1 MSEFL
6 TYTIVGLVTAAIY
19 AIAASGLVVTYTTS
33 GVFNIAHGAVG
44 MFGAFVFWQL
54 RWGWNWPAPLAL
66 VVVIGVLAPLF
77 GCGVEKLL
85 MRNLADASEATKLAV
100 TIGLLIAME
109 GAALWIW
116 NPQTARPFPP
126 FYVNNKVSFFGTYVT
141 WTQLITLGTFI
152 LCVLVLWFI
161 LYRTRIGIDMRAV
174 VDNRPLLMLVGGN
187 PNRASRLSWIL
198 GSSLAAIAGILI
210 APTLQLSVAPLT
222 LLVINAYAAAIIGR
236 LRSLPFTFLG
246 AAIIGLAG
254 SYVVGY
260 LPVSTVNWLQNLPLA
275 IPIIIL
281 LIALLLQPHE
291 RLRGYIVRR
300 SRESFPVPS
309 YRLSL
314 TGAAILIAVC
324 AALAPVLST
333 QPLYFASVGLALGV
347 IGLSLVPLLGY
358 AGQISLCQMTFAG
371 VGALAFAH
379 ATGGGSLL
387 GLLVAFG
394 IAALI
399 GLIAAVPAIRLR
411 GLYLAL
417 ATAAIAELFDS
428 WIFGLPSV
436 TWFGHTLPLFESGA
450 VPIARLSIPGISL
463 TSNRTYLVALG
474 VIFSIFG
481 LVVVAIRRSRF
492 GRALLAMRESQAGSE
507 TLGMRTTALK
517 LGVFTLSAGIAGVG
531 GVLLAGVYTQVTP
544 TQFSFLTS
552 LPLLLLIMA
561 GGAGTVG
568 GATFGALALGVF
580 GYIGTISTFIYQISQ
595 LLPGLVGVGLGK
607 QPNGVAADIS
617 ASLGKLAARLPGNP
631 AERLR
636 LASATAPVRVSGPVA
651 PSAAVTPSG
660 ADTPSGAVSP
670 SEPGPES
677 PSGSAVPDATVPDA
691 GITDAGITD
700 AGITVEGRS

>member
-54 RWGWNWPAPLAL
+54 RWGWNWPTPLAL

-85 MRNLADASEATKLAV
+85 MRNLADASEATRLAV

-126 FYVNNKVSFFGTYVT
+126 FYVNNKVSFLGTYVT
-141 WTQLITLGTFI
+141 WTQLITLGTFAF
-152 LCVLVLWFI
+152 CVLVLWLI

-174 VDNRPLLMLVGGN
+174 VDNRALLMLLGGN

-198 GSSLAAIAGILI
+198 GSSLAAVAGILI

-236 LRSLPFTFLG
+236 LRSLPWTFVG

-260 LPVSTVNWLQNLPLA
+260 LPVSTVGWLQNLPLA
-275 IPIIIL
+275 VPIIIL
-281 LIALLLQPHE
+281 LVALLMQPHE

-314 TGAAILIAVC
+314 AGGVLLVAVC

-333 QPLYFASVGLALGV
+333 QPLYFASEGLALGV

-387 GLLVAFG
+387 GLLVAFAV
-394 IAALI
+394 AAII
-399 GLIAAVPAIRLR
+399 GLLTAVPAIRLR

-436 TWFGHTLPLFESGA
+436 TLLGHTLPLFESGA
-450 VPIARLSIPGISL
+450 LPIARLSIPGISL
-463 TSNRTYLVALG
+463 ASNRSYLVALA
-474 VIFSIFG
+474 VIFSLFG
-481 LVVVAIRRSRF
+481 LLVVAIRRSRF

-531 GVLLAGVYTQVTP
+531 GVLLAGVFTQVTP
-544 TQFSFLTS
+544 TQFSFLQS

-561 GGAGTVG
+561 GGAGAVG

-580 GYIGTISTFIYQISQ
+580 GYIGTVSTFIYQISQ

-617 ASLGKLAARLPGNP
+617 AGLARLAARLPGNP
-631 AERLR
+631 AGHLR
-636 LASATAPVRVSGPVA
+636 LASAAAPARVSGPVSAGGTAGA
-651 PSAAVTPSG
+651 PAPG
-660 ADTPSGAVSP
+660 G
-670 SEPGPES
+670 PGPGA
-677 PSGSAVPDATVPDA
+677 PAAGTGIPDA
-691 GITDAGITD
+691 GIG
-700 AGITVEGRS
+700 VEGRH

>member
-1 MSEFL
+1 
-6 TYTIVGLVTAAIY
+6 
-19 AIAASGLVVTYTTS
+19 
-33 GVFNIAHGAVG
+33 
-44 MFGAFVFWQL
+44 
-54 RWGWNWPAPLAL
+54 
-66 VVVIGVLAPLF
+66 
-77 GCGVEKLL
+77 
-85 MRNLADASEATKLAV
+85 
-100 TIGLLIAME
+100 ME

-116 NPQTARPFPP
+116 NPQDTRPFPA

-141 WTQLITLGTFI
+141 WTQLITLGAFVA
-152 LCVLVLWFI
+152 CVLVLWFI

-187 PNRASRLSWIL
+187 PNRAARLSWIL

-236 LRSLPFTFLG
+236 LKSLPWTFVG

-260 LPVSTVNWLQNLPLA
+260 LPVSTVGWLQNLPLA
-275 IPIIIL
+275 VPIIIL

-309 YRLSL
+309 WRLSL
-314 TGAAILIAVC
+314 TGAVILIVVC
-324 AALAPVLST
+324 AVLAPLLTT
-333 QPLYFASVGLALGV
+333 QPLYFLSTGLALGV
-347 IGLSLVPLLGY
+347 IGLSLVPLLGW

-387 GLLVAFG
+387 GL
-394 IAALI
+394 IAAFAVAAII
-399 GLIAAVPAIRLR
+399 GLLTALPAIRLR

-436 TWFGHTLPLFESGA
+436 TFFGHTLPLFETGA
-450 VPIARLSIPGISL
+450 LPIARLSIPGINL
-463 TSNRTYLVALG
+463 TSNSTYLVALA

-481 LVVVAIRRSRF
+481 LIVVAIRRSRF
-492 GRALLAMRESQAGSE
+492 GRALIAMRESQAGSE
-507 TLGMRTTALK
+507 TLGMRTTTLK
-517 LGVFTLSAGIAGVG
+517 LGVFTLSAGIAGIG
-531 GVLLAGVYTQVTP
+531 GVLLAGVQTQVTP
-544 TQFSFLTS
+544 TQFSFLES

-561 GGAGTVG
+561 GGAATVG

-580 GYIGTISTFIYQISQ
+580 GYIGTISTLIYQIAQ

-607 QPNGVAADIS
+607 QPNGVSADIS
-617 ASLGKLAARLPGNP
+617 ASLAKLAGRLPGDIP
-631 AERLR
+631 GRLR
-636 LASATAPVRVSGPVA
+636 LASATAAPVRASGPLA
-651 PSAAVTPSG
+651 SGPLATGPATSAATATATGQANQSDSAKRSSTVI
-660 ADTPSGAVSP
+660 ADGGIA
-670 SEPGPES
+670 
-677 PSGSAVPDATVPDA
+677 DA
-691 GITDAGITD
+691 GISI
-700 AGITVEGRS
+700 EGRH

>member
-6 TYTIVGLVTAAIY
+6 TYTIAGLVTAAIY

-54 RWGWNWPAPLAL
+54 RWGWNWPAPVAL

-77 GCGVEKLL
+77 GCAVEKLL

-126 FYVNNKVSFFGTYVT
+126 FYVNNKVSVFGIYVT
-141 WTQLITLGTFI
+141 WTQLITLGAF
-152 LCVLVLWFI
+152 LVCVLLLWVV

-174 VDNRPLLMLVGGN
+174 VDNRPLLMLFGGN

-198 GSSLAAIAGILI
+198 GSSLAAVAGILI
-210 APTLQLSVAPLT
+210 APTLQLSVVPLT

-236 LRSLPFTFLG
+236 LRSLPYTFLG

-260 LPVSTVNWLQNLPLA
+260 LPVSNVGWLQNLPLA
-275 IPIIIL
+275 VPIIIL
-281 LIALLLQPHE
+281 IVALLLQPHE
-291 RLRGYIVRR
+291 RLRGYTVRR

-309 YRLSL
+309 YRLAI
-314 TGAAILIAVC
+314 TGGVVLIAI
-324 AALAPVLST
+324 AAVLSPLLGT
-333 QPLYFASVGLALGV
+333 QPLYFASIGLALGV
-347 IGLSLVPLLGY
+347 VGLSLVPLLGW

-379 ATGGGSLL
+379 AAGGGSVL
-387 GLLVAFG
+387 GLLAAFAVA
-394 IAALI
+394 AVI
-399 GLIAAVPAIRLR
+399 GLLTALPAIRLR

-436 TWFGHTLPLFESGA
+436 TFFHHTLPLFETGA
-450 VPIARLSIPGISL
+450 VPIARLSIADLKL
-463 TSNRTYLVALG
+463 TNDHVYLVALA
-474 VIFSIFG
+474 VIFSLFG
-481 LVVVAIRRSRF
+481 LLVVALRRSRF
-492 GRALLAMRESQAGSE
+492 GRALIAMRESQAGCE

-544 TQFSFLTS
+544 TQFSFLQS

-561 GGAGTVG
+561 GGASTVG

-580 GYIGTISTFIYQISQ
+580 GYLGTISGAVYQIAQ

-617 ASLGKLAARLPGNP
+617 AALVRLAGRLPGHP

-636 LASATAPVRVSGPVA
+636 LASATATVSASGPVRPGDTEGA
-651 PSAAVTPSG
+651 TP
-660 ADTPSGAVSP
+660 A
-670 SEPGPES
+670 
-677 PSGSAVPDATVPDA
+677 ATVPEAGVPGPGIPDA
-691 GITDAGITD
+691 GVG
-700 AGITVEGRS
+700 VEGRH

>member
-54 RWGWNWPAPLAL
+54 RWGWNWPTPLAL
-66 VVVIGVLAPLF
+66 LMVVGVLAPLF
-77 GCGVEKLL
+77 GCAVEKLL
-85 MRNLADASEATKLAV
+85 MRNLADASEATRLAV

-222 LLVINAYAAAIIGR
+222 LLVINAYAAAIIG
-236 LRSLPFTFLG
+236 
-246 AAIIGLAG
+246 LAG

-324 AALAPVLST
+324 AA
-333 QPLYFASVGLALGV
+333 
-347 IGLSLVPLLGY
+347 
-358 AGQISLCQMTFAG
+358 
-371 VGALAFAH
+371 
-379 ATGGGSLL
+379 
-387 GLLVAFG
+387 
-394 IAALI
+394 
-399 GLIAAVPAIRLR
+399 
-411 GLYLAL
+411 
-417 ATAAIAELFDS
+417 
-428 WIFGLPSV
+428 
-436 TWFGHTLPLFESGA
+436 
-450 VPIARLSIPGISL
+450 
-463 TSNRTYLVALG
+463 
-474 VIFSIFG
+474 
-481 LVVVAIRRSRF
+481 
-492 GRALLAMRESQAGSE
+492 
-507 TLGMRTTALK
+507 
-517 LGVFTLSAGIAGVG
+517 
-531 GVLLAGVYTQVTP
+531 
-544 TQFSFLTS
+544 
-552 LPLLLLIMA
+552 
-561 GGAGTVG
+561 
-568 GATFGALALGVF
+568 
-580 GYIGTISTFIYQISQ
+580 
-595 LLPGLVGVGLGK
+595 
-607 QPNGVAADIS
+607 
-617 ASLGKLAARLPGNP
+617 
-631 AERLR
+631 
-636 LASATAPVRVSGPVA
+636 
-651 PSAAVTPSG
+651 
-660 ADTPSGAVSP
+660 
-670 SEPGPES
+670 
-677 PSGSAVPDATVPDA
+677 
-691 GITDAGITD
+691 
-700 AGITVEGRS
+700 

>member
-1 MSEFL
+1 MTEFL
-6 TYTIVGLVTAAIY
+6 TYTIGGLVTAAIY

-54 RWGWNWPAPLAL
+54 RWAWNWPTPLAL

-77 GCGVEKLL
+77 GCAVEKLL

-100 TIGLLIAME
+100 TIGLLIALQ

-116 NPQTARPFPP
+116 NPQTSRPFPA
-126 FYVNNKVSFFGTYVT
+126 FYANNKVLLFGVYVT
-141 WTQLITLGTFI
+141 WTQLITLGTFV

-174 VDNRPLLMLVGGN
+174 VDNRPLLMLFGGN
-187 PNRASRLSWIL
+187 PNRASRLSWVL

-246 AAIIGLAG
+246 GAIIGLAG
-254 SYVVGY
+254 SYAVGY
-260 LPVSTVNWLQNLPLA
+260 LPVSSVGWLQNLPLA

-281 LIALLLQPHE
+281 ILALLLQPHE
-291 RLRGYIVRR
+291 RLRGYTVRR

-309 YRLSL
+309 YRLAL
-314 TGAAILIAVC
+314 TGGVLLVVISAV
-324 AALAPVLST
+324 LAPVLGT
-333 QPLYFASVGLALGV
+333 QPLYFASIGLALGV
-347 IGLSLVPLLGY
+347 IGLSLVPLLGW

-371 VGALAFAH
+371 VGALTFAH
-379 ATGGGSLL
+379 ATGGGSVL
-387 GLLVAFG
+387 GLLAAFAVA
-394 IAALI
+394 AVI
-399 GLIAAVPAIRLR
+399 GLLTALPAIRLR

-417 ATAAIAELFDS
+417 ATAAVAELFDS

-436 TWFGHTLPLFESGA
+436 TFFHHTLPLFETGA
-450 VPIARLSIPGISL
+450 LPIARLSIAGLKL
-463 TSNRTYLVALG
+463 TNDHVYLVALA
-474 VIFSIFG
+474 VIFSLFG
-481 LVVVAIRRSRF
+481 LLVVAMRRSRF
-492 GRALLAMRESQAGSE
+492 GRALIAMRESQAGCE

-544 TQFSFLTS
+544 IQFSFLES

-561 GGAGTVG
+561 GGASTVG

-580 GYIGTISTFIYQISQ
+580 GYLGTISQFVYEIVQ

-607 QPNGVAADIS
+607 QPNGVAADMS
-617 ASLGKLAARLPGNP
+617 ASLARLAGRLPGHLT
-631 AERLR
+631 ERLR
-636 LASATAPVRVSGPVA
+636 LASAAAAVSASGPVRPGDA
-651 PSAAVTPSG
+651 PHAALPE
-660 ADTPSGAVSP
+660 PAVP
-670 SEPGPES
+670 ERAAPEPAAPEAGMPGP
-677 PSGSAVPDATVPDA
+677 GIPDA
-691 GITDAGITD
+691 GIG
-700 AGITVEGRS
+700 VEGRH

>member
-1 MSEFL
+1 MTEFL
-6 TYTIVGLVTAAIY
+6 AYTIAGLVTAAIY

-44 MFGAFVFWQL
+44 MFAAFVFWQL
-54 RWGWNWPAPLAL
+54 RFGWNWPTPIAL
-66 VVVIGVLAPLF
+66 VLVIGVLAPLF

-85 MRNLADASEATKLAV
+85 IRNLADASEATKLAV

-141 WTQLITLGTFI
+141 WTQLITLGAFG
-152 LCVLVLWFI
+152 LSVLVLWVI

-174 VDNRPLLMLVGGN
+174 VDNRQLLMLVGGN
-187 PNRASRLSWIL
+187 PVRASRLSWIL

-236 LRSLPFTFLG
+236 LRSLPYTFLG
-246 AAIIGLAG
+246 AAIIGLTG

-275 IPIIIL
+275 VPIIIL
-281 LIALLLQPHE
+281 LAALLLQPHE
-291 RLRGYIVRR
+291 RLRGYLVRR

-309 YRLSL
+309 YRLAL
-314 TGAAILIAVC
+314 TGSVLLIAAC
-324 AALAPVLST
+324 AVFAPLLST
-333 QPLYFASVGLALGV
+333 QPLYFASIGLALGV

-387 GLLVAFG
+387 GLLVAFA
-394 IAALI
+394 IAAI
-399 GLIAAVPAIRLR
+399 VGLLAALPAIRLR

-436 TWFGHTLPLFESGA
+436 TFFRHTLPLFESGA

-463 TSNRTYLVALG
+463 TDNRTYLVALA
-474 VIFSIFG
+474 VIFS
-481 LVVVAIRRSRF
+481 LVGFLVVAIRRSRF
-492 GRALLAMRESQAGSE
+492 GRALLAMRESQVGSE

-517 LGVFTLSAGIAGVG
+517 LGVFTLSAGLAGIG

-544 TQFSFLTS
+544 TQFSFLQS

-561 GGAGTVG
+561 GGAGAVG
-568 GATFGALALGVF
+568 GAAFGAAALGLF
-580 GYIGTISTFIYQISQ
+580 GFLGTLSQFVYQIAQ

-607 QPNGVAADIS
+607 QPNGVAADM
-617 ASLGKLAARLPGNP
+617 AAGLGKLAARLPGKLP
-631 AERLR
+631 ERLR
-636 LASATAPVRVSGPVA
+636 LASATAPVAATRPARASPVPA
-651 PSAAVTPSG
+651 AAVP
-660 ADTPSGAVSP
+660 DTVRA
-670 SEPGPES
+670 ET
-677 PSGSAVPDATVPDA
+677 AVPDAALPGSAIPDA
-691 GITDAGITD
+691 GIS
-700 AGITVEGRS
+700 VEGR